1 MCVFCLFLCSLASST
16 PDCLPP
22 CVCIVMGCCC
32 SITWLRATNTMH
44 IAIWNLIIESFNEL
58 LDYDDDDTHI
68 VVGAVGYGDTVFF
81 VWVDLY

>member
-1 MCVFCLFLCSLASST
+1 
-16 PDCLPP
+16 
-22 CVCIVMGCCC
+22 
-32 SITWLRATNTMH
+32 MH